1 MSIWVHKHDMTE
13 ENVRAI
19 YNDCTIIEIQS
30 PYKKLKGYQP
40 IKVLMFDTDP
50 YFKSY
55 YMIPYFT
62 AKKYGY
68 LPNNEKNWRQVIFP
82 YTLADGSI
90 KYLPEFTATFRD
102 YQIEILPEITGY
114 LQKYNT
120 VIIGLPPGWGKTIIA
135 AYLFWM
141 SGLLGIVIMD
151 RIVVKQSWITT
162 FQKTMPHLRLWVVG
176 DNNPAEYDIIIC
188 MNERLHLVPPT
199 IKQQVGTLIIDE
211 VHTIT
216 TPTQVN
222 TFLLFQP
229 KYIIFESAT
238 LEQSGLYKMA
248 TVCSGEHGA
257 FKTSTAP
264 YYIFAVKTGIEGDR
278 EYKNGNFIP
287 SSVQK
292 SLVNNEVRKRM
303 IQMILYNHIEYRKF
317 IIMQRVTDS
326 IDEMIVNIQNCGITA
341 DSLYGTKK
349 DYNQSRV
356 LIGTFSK
363 ISTGFDEENACK
375 TYYTN
380 PEKSNTALFANS
392 VASKY
397 VFEQSRCRCRCS
409 DKGTEA
415 LKKCG
420 QCNGCLNNTKCLN
433 PPPPVNLLQRLI
445 EEQNGTISLEQLQ
458 ILNKQRDENGEV
470 YLWVIMLIDDN
481 SNVKNNFRNLIPW
494 FKETNGTVVHVDA
507 RRQFTATGPIKY
519 IPYHMPG
526 IYYRIMSEV
535 EYKSL
540 YDEGFYA
547 GNDDE
552 KSKKILSIFN
562 VDTAMYVR
570 YNYYSEFKNCYI
582 ITIQKCFLM
591 TLQNGEIY
599 NNNGI
604 FYCKHPIFMKNIVA
618 VNTC

>member
-1 MSIWVHKHDMTE
+1 MSIWVHRDNMTE
-13 ENVRAI
+13 DKVIQI
-19 YNDCTIIEIQS
+19 YRECTIIEIQD
-30 PYKKLKGYQP
+30 PYKKMKGYAP
-40 IKVLMFDTDP
+40 IRVLMFDTDP
-50 YFKSY
+50 YFKTY
-55 YMIPYFT
+55 YMLPYFV

-68 LPNNEKNWRQVIFP
+68 MPNNDKNWRQVIFP
-82 YTLADGSI
+82 YTMPDGTI
-90 KYLPEFTATFRD
+90 KYLPEFNATFRE
-102 YQIEILPEITGY
+102 YQLEILPEILDY
-114 LQKYNT
+114 LKKFNS

-151 RIVVKQSWITT
+151 RIVVKNSWITT
-162 FQKTMPHLRLWVVG
+162 FEKTMPHLRLWVVG

-188 MNERLHLVPPT
+188 MNERLHLVPAAV
-199 IKQQVGTLIIDE
+199 KQQVGTLIIDE

-216 TPTQVN
+216 TKTQVH

-248 TVCSGEHGA
+248 TVCSGEHGV

-264 YYIFAVKTGIEGDR
+264 YYIFAVKTGIEGEK

-287 SSVQK
+287 ASLQK
-292 SLVNNEVRKRM
+292 SLINDQIRQRM
-303 IQMILYNHIEYRKF
+303 IQMIIYNHIEYRKF
-317 IIMQRVTDS
+317 IVMQRVTDS
-326 IDEMIVNIQNCGITA
+326 IEKMVCNIQNCGITA
-341 DSLYGTKK
+341 DSLYATKK

-409 DKGTEA
+409 DKGTES
-415 LKKCG
+415 KRKCK
-420 QCNGCLNNTKCLN
+420 QCSGCLANGKCIN
-433 PPPPVNLLQRLI
+433 PPPPVNLLQKLI
-445 EEQNGTISLEQLQ
+445 DEQNGTISLDQMAN
-458 ILNKQRDENGEV
+458 LNSQRDEDDV
-470 YLWVIMLIDDN
+470 YLWVIFLIDDN
-481 SNVKNNFRNLIPW
+481 SNVKSNFRGLLPW

-507 RRQFTATGPIKY
+507 RRQFTVTGPIKY

-526 IYYRIMSEV
+526 IYYRILSEV

-552 KSKKILSIFN
+552 KSKNIISLFDVN
-562 VDTAMYVR
+562 TAMYVR
-570 YNYYSEFKNCYI
+570 HNYYSEFKFCYI
-582 ITIQKCFLM
+582 ITVQKCFLL
-591 TLQNGEIY
+591 TYNGQIY

-604 FYCKHPIFMKNIVA
+604 FYCRHPIFMKNIVA

>member
-1 MSIWVHKHDMTE
+1 MSIWVHRNDMTE
-13 ENVRAI
+13 DKVVQI
-19 YNDCTIIEIQS
+19 YKECTIIEIQD
-30 PYKKLKGYQP
+30 PYKKMKGYAP
-40 IKVLMFDTDP
+40 TRVLMFDTDP
-50 YFKSY
+50 YFKTY
-55 YMIPYFT
+55 YMLPYFV

-68 LPNNEKNWRQVIFP
+68 LPNNDKNWRQVIFP
-82 YTLADGSI
+82 YTMPDGTI
-90 KYLPEFTATFRD
+90 KYLPEFNATFRE
-102 YQIEILPEITGY
+102 YQIEILPEILDY
-114 LQKYNT
+114 LKRFNS

-151 RIVVKQSWITT
+151 RIVVKKSWITT
-162 FQKTMPHLRLWVVG
+162 FEKTMPHLRLWVVG
-176 DNNPAEYDIIIC
+176 DNNPTEYDIIIC
-188 MNERLHLVPPT
+188 MNERLHLVPA
-199 IKQQVGTLIIDE
+199 IVKQQVGTLIIDE

-216 TPTQVN
+216 TKTQVH

-248 TVCSGEHGA
+248 TVCSGEHGV

-264 YYIFAVKTGIEGDR
+264 YYIFAVKTGIEGEK

-287 SSVQK
+287 ASLQK
-292 SLVNNEVRKRM
+292 SLINDKIRQRM
-303 IQMILYNHIEYRKF
+303 IQMIIYNHIEYRKF

-326 IDEMIVNIQNCGITA
+326 IDQMVENIQNCGITA
-341 DSLYGTKK
+341 DSLYATKK

-409 DKGTEA
+409 DKGTES
-415 LKKCG
+415 KRKCK
-420 QCNGCLNNTKCLN
+420 QCQGCLTGGKCMN
-433 PPPPVNLLQRLI
+433 PPPPVNLLQKLI
-445 EEQNGTISLEQLQ
+445 DEQNGVISLDQMAN
-458 ILNKQRDENGEV
+458 LNSQRDEDDV
-470 YLWVIMLIDDN
+470 YLWVIFLIDDN
-481 SNVKNNFRNLIPW
+481 SNVKSNFRGLLPW

-507 RRQFTATGPIKY
+507 RRQFTVTGPIKY

-526 IYYRIMSEV
+526 TYYRILSEV

-552 KSKKILSIFN
+552 KSKNIISIFDVN
-562 VDTAMYVR
+562 TAMYVR
-570 YNYYSEFKNCYI
+570 HNYYSEFKNCYI
-582 ITIQKCFLM
+582 ITLQRCFLL
-591 TLQNGEIY
+591 TYNGEIY

-604 FYCKHPIFMKNIVA
+604 FYCRHPIFMKNVVA